1 MNLFD
6 KFDKYLA
13 KLPSLGGSGSSGGG
27 SSGQVSYPAY
37 MMGWHQDVLNHTTDL
52 PTLSVTD
59 AMNAAFGNSPFTG
72 ETAYDPDA
80 EVAAILTASQDL
92 DDLVTLLSQGTGL
105 DALISSILDDSR
117 IATAIAD
124 FDTVIDDIIVDH
136 NADIGAV
143 INQSNI
149 ELVNAVAV
157 NQVPMFEAGM
167 RDIGAVVSSA
177 FPIGKSIIDKT
188 VVDQTAKLA
197 ADIALQTGKYSG
209 ELRLQLAKFA
219 ADMHTKMFN
228 ESAIAI
234 VQLKL
239 QYQYQLSALT
249 IEANRLKIVAKKEEA
264 DTNLKLVEVDAT
276 WDLEVFKYGS
286 NVLGSIAGTATNQ
299 GTKMGGG
306 SQVGSAIGGAL
317 SGAAAGAMMGS
328 VVPGIGT
335 AVGAV
340 AGGVIGLASGFL
352 K

>member
-1 MNLFD
+1 MNFFD
-6 KFDKYLA
+6 QLDRYLA
-13 KLPSLGGSGSSGGG
+13 KLPSLGGGGSSGGG
-27 SSGQVSYPAY
+27 SSGQVSYPPY
-37 MMGWHQDVLNHTTDL
+37 MEATHGDLLNNLGTDS
-52 PTLSVTD
+52 PSMSVIE
-59 AMNAAFGNSPFTG
+59 AMNTAFGNSPFTG
-72 ETAYDPDA
+72 ETAYDPDV

-92 DDLVTLLSQGTGL
+92 DGLVTLLSQGTGL
-105 DALISSILDDSR
+105 DSLVSSILDTTR
-117 IATAIAD
+117 ITDAIAD

-157 NQVPMFEAGM
+157 NQVPRFEAGM

-249 IEANRLKIVAKKEEA
+249 IEANRLKIVAKKEET
-264 DTNLKLVEVDAT
+264 DTNLKIEEVDAT
-276 WDLEVFKYGS
+276 WDLEIFKYGS
-286 NVLGSIAGTATNQ
+286 NVLGSIAGTAVNQ
-299 GTKMGGG
+299 GTGLKQG
-306 SQVGSAIGGAL
+306 VGSTIGGAL
-317 SGAAAGAMMGS
+317 SGAVAGAAGGLAMTGGK
-328 VVPGIGT
+328 PIGGI
-335 AVGAV
+335 V
-340 AGGVIGLASGFL
+340 GGVIGLATGFL

>member
-1 MNLFD
+1 
-6 KFDKYLA
+6 
-13 KLPSLGGSGSSGGG
+13 
-27 SSGQVSYPAY
+27 
-37 MMGWHQDVLNHTTDL
+37 
-52 PTLSVTD
+52 
-59 AMNAAFGNSPFTG
+59 
-72 ETAYDPDA
+72 
-80 EVAAILTASQDL
+80 
-92 DDLVTLLSQGTGL
+92 
-105 DALISSILDDSR
+105 
-117 IATAIAD
+117 
-124 FDTVIDDIIVDH
+124 VIDGIIVDH

-157 NQVPMFEAGM
+157 NQIPRFEAGM

-249 IEANRLKIVAKKEEA
+249 IEANRLKIVAKKEET
-264 DTNLKLVEVDAT
+264 DTNLKIEEADAT
-276 WDLEVFKYGS
+276 WDLEMFKYGS
-286 NVLGSIAGTATNQ
+286 NVLGSIAGTAVNQ
-299 GTKMGGG
+299 GSNLHTG
-306 SQVGSAIGGAL
+306 SGVGSAIGGAL
-317 SGAAAGAMMGS
+317 SGAAAGAMLGAMKGG
-328 VVPGIGT
+328 PGGPIG
-335 AVGAV
+335 AAI
-340 AGGVIGLASGFL
+340 GGVLGLATGFL